1 VTSEVKKEN
10 LDKPHFIYPAMF
22 WAHKDHFLLLE
33 SFADFLKTNGQVA
46 YLVLTGSGQLVEN
59 VRKYAAEL
67 GIDESVK
74 FLGLVSRDR
83 LMGLIA
89 GSKGLLMASI
99 LGPTNIPPL
108 EAVMLGTPVV
118 ASDAHQMQDMLDGL
132 ELVPCSDRQAWT
144 SAMARL
150 WRGEV
155 NTPKLLPANEKAVLV
170 RALTFLENQLR
181 GLSR

>member
-1 VTSEVKKEN
+1 MTPEVKKEN

-33 SFADFLKTNGQVA
+33 AFADFLKTNGQVA

-59 VRKYAAEL
+59 VKKYSAEL
-67 GIDESVK
+67 GIAESVK

-108 EAVMLGTPVV
+108 EAAMLGTPVV

-144 SAMARL
+144 SAMVRL

-155 NTPKLLPANEKAVLV
+155 NAPKLLPGNEKAVLV
-170 RALTFLENQLR
+170 RAFSFLKNQLL